1 MEPFNNILRRI
12 ELAINLGDEPT
23 QEELAMQNMDNIEYL
38 ELLTLNS
45 MIENDIEL
53 NRKNNNIEVTPLDLL
68 RQNYNNVYYPLL
80 EKFGLTE
87 RLPRITN

>member
-45 MIENDIEL
+45 MIENDIEH
-53 NRKNNNIEVTPLDLL
+53 NRTNNNIEATPLDLL
-68 RQNYNNVYYPLL
+68 RQNYQNIYHPLL
-80 EKFGLTE
+80 ERFGLTE